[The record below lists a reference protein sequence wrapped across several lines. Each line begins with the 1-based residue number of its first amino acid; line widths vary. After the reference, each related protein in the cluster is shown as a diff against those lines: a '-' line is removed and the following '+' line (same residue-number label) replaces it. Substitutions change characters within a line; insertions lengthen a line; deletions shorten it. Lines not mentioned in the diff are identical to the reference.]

1 MEKGKGLGAGAG
13 LSRTGSVETP
23 AYGPWAATS
32 EQEWSRIR
40 RSNDLHLAS
49 LGRPPVVNIPVGGPT
64 PSREELER
72 MKSDKHQHTQRIL
85 KAKGSEWS
93 EKGGS
98 NLSTGKGMGA
108 AKGDEKGKSKGKAG
122 SECFG
127 KGKMEEKGNWKGKLG
142 KQPFGKGDVKGSKGQ
157 DIISHGTGANCKGVA
172 KGSGKENVHKG
183 SGVAKGG
190 GKYDSGKGAEG
201 ASAGARKGVAKG
213 GKEDSVNQGKG
224 AEQGVSAG
232 AHKGVAKGGGKED
245 SINQGK
251 GAEEGVSAGACKGVA
266 KGGKEDSVNQGKGAE
281 QGVSAGACKGVAKGG
296 GKHDSINQGK
306 GAEGASAGA
315 RKGVAKGGK
324 EDSVNQLG
332 KGAEQGVSASAHK
345 GVAKGSGKEVS
356 INQGKGAEEGVS
368 AGACKGVAKGCGKDP
383 RAGDV
388 WKGKGWN
395 WAASK
400 GSVPKGARKD
410 CTAGDVGMAGNG
422 KGCGKESAGKDDGK
436 AGEDEKHDLLLQ
448 KFTTLSDKEMAD
460 MIEDAKKHTCFP
472 QYVEMRQS
480 ECGDDAWS
488 FDECEMPDEL
498 VSWVL
503 FRDRAH
509 ALTQPTCTGGKG
521 NEKGGSFVPCK
532 EEQDWSAQITGL
544 LGFLICLRG
553 TNIYSKGT
561 NLDIKCGVII
571 SR

>member
-32 EQEWSRIR
+32 EQKWSRIR

-213 GKEDSVNQGKG
+213 GKEDSVNQ
-224 AEQGVSAG
+224 
-232 AHKGVAKGGGKED
+232 
-245 SINQGK
+245 
-251 GAEEGVSAGACKGVA
+251 
-266 KGGKEDSVNQGKGAE
+266 
-281 QGVSAGACKGVAKGG
+281 
-296 GKHDSINQGK
+296 
-306 GAEGASAGA
+306 
-315 RKGVAKGGK
+315 
-324 EDSVNQLG
+324 LG

-368 AGACKGVAKGCGKDP
+368 AGACKGVAKGCGTDP